1 MRVLHEHLHPERRAQ
16 TLAILLPGALQR
28 PEDLVQAGFVDA
40 VRTRGLSM
48 DLALVDLQLSYVGE
62 AGDGA
67 ALPRLH
73 DAVVQP
79 ARHAYSQIWLAGIS
93 IGGFIALA
101 YADRFSG
108 CVDGL
113 CLLAPYPGSRLLS
126 NEIEA
131 AGGLERWAAIDA
143 GDDTERR
150 VWRWLQSHGETG
162 PQLYFGYG
170 RQDRFA
176 SGQSKM
182 AAALPTG
189 CVDSVEGGHDWSA
202 WRQLWDNFLDRI
214 APRLEHHNTDP
225 VA

>member
-1 MRVLHEHLHPERRAQ
+1 MRILHEHLHPERRAQ
-16 TLAILLPGALQR
+16 ALAILLPGALQR

-48 DLALVDLQLSYVGE
+48 DLALADLQPGYVGE

-67 ALPRLH
+67 SLSCLH

-101 YADRFSG
+101 YADRFPG

-113 CLLAPYPGSRLLS
+113 CLLAPYPGSRVLA

-131 AGGLERWAAIDA
+131 AGGLEPWAAVDA
-143 GDDTERR
+143 GDDAERR
-150 VWRWLQSHGETG
+150 VWRWLRSCRGTG
-162 PQLYFGYG
+162 LQMYFGYG
-170 RQDRFA
+170 RQDRF
-176 SGQSKM
+176 SCGQRKM
-182 AAALPTG
+182 AVALPG
-189 CVDSVEGGHDWSA
+189 DCVDVVEGAHDWPA
-202 WRQLWDNFLDRI
+202 WKQLWDNFLDRL
-214 APRLEHHNTDP
+214 AQHPEHHNTDP